1 MDEAGAVE
9 GLERTEAKLREYAA
23 GRGLT
28 VRPELTWPGQPLPRE
43 QRGPVRLPPGRSP
56 GELPGGVKGRLRPR
70 RSTERPSG

>member
-9 GLERTEAKLREYAA
+9 GLERTEAKLREYAT

-43 QRGPVRLPPGRSP
+43 QRGPVRFAAWSVA
-56 GELPGGVKGRLRPR
+56 GELPGGVKGRLRHQAVYG
-70 RSTERPSG
+70 RPSG